1 MSDWDFLYEMNERG
15 YSAEEIA
22 DAAGSGAAP
31 WEWEY
36 IDRAW
41 VDSQLEDEPDAPFKS
56 RDGFP
61 LSTLEQTEIFHDLI
75 DCAIRNRSLSGV
87 LFPPASARNNLSHAH
102 QGGAGSD
109 QGDSDQQQVAA
120 A

>member
-36 IDRAW
+36 IDREW
-41 VDSQLEDEPDAPFKS
+41 VDSQLEDASEDKSLPSRPDTPFQS

-61 LSTLEQTEIFHDLI
+61 II
-75 DCAIRNRSLSGV
+75 D
-87 LFPPASARNNLSHAH
+87 PA
-102 QGGAGSD
+102 
-109 QGDSDQQQVAA
+109 
-120 A
+120 

>member
-15 YSAEEIA
+15 YSAQEIA

-36 IDRAW
+36 IDREW
-41 VDSQLEDEPDAPFKS
+41 VDTQLHDASEDRSLPVGPCTPFKS

-61 LSTLEQTEIFHDLI
+61 FSTLEQAEIFYDLP
-75 DCAIRNRSLSGV
+75 D
-87 LFPPASARNNLSHAH
+87 
-102 QGGAGSD
+102 
-109 QGDSDQQQVAA
+109 
-120 A
+120 

>member
-41 VDSQLEDEPDAPFKS
+41 VDSQLEDEPDAPFKVS
-56 RDGFP
+56 VRSAP
-61 LSTLEQTEIFHDLI
+61 SFHP
-75 DCAIRNRSLSGV
+75 RSD
-87 LFPPASARNNLSHAH
+87 P
-102 QGGAGSD
+102 
-109 QGDSDQQQVAA
+109 
-120 A
+120 